1 MKVKDLIV
9 KLQEFDPELEICIA
23 DDRSGVYY
31 TGEFSINP
39 EICLENDQKTWGVEL
54 VIDITDVDRE

>member
-9 KLQEFDPELEICIA
+9 KLQEFDPELEICNA
-23 DDRSGVYY
+23 DGRSGVY

-39 EICLENDQKTWGVEL
+39 EICLDNDLKTWGVEL
-54 VIDITDVDRE
+54 VIDITDADRE